1 MLGDRVTRPIYETED
16 NTRAER
22 EIATIFAD
30 AMGFDVVRPTRKL
43 SDEQVKA
50 MREQLDGGT
59 PARLVAEL
67 FGVTPSTARA
77 IRDRHLRKEASNG
90 ARSGGL

>member
-1 MLGDRVTRPIYETED
+1 MTPTHPCPHCEGR
-16 NTRAER
+16 
-22 EIATIFAD
+22 
-30 AMGFDVVRPTRKL
+30 GFVRTNRKL
-43 SDEQVKA
+43 SDEQVKV

-67 FGVTPSTARA
+67 FGVSPSTARA